1 MADDLSVMQEE
12 VEGGGRYLGKVV
24 GLDAEAQMNFRTI
37 DDQTILVDHTGVP
50 GSMAGRGI
58 ATRLVGHAVKDAR
71 QKGLTIIS
79 QCSFVRAK
87 AMKIPEWQDVIT
99 LKQ

>member
-1 MADDLSVMQEE
+1 MADDLNVTLEE
-12 VEGGGRYLGKVV
+12 VEGGGRYVGKVS
-24 GLDAEAQMNFRTI
+24 GLEGEAQMTFRTI

-50 GSMAGRGI
+50 GSMAGRGV
-58 ATRLVGHAVKDAR
+58 ATQLVGHVVEDAR
-71 QKGLTIIS
+71 QKGLTIIP
-79 QCSFVRAK
+79 QCSFVRAQ